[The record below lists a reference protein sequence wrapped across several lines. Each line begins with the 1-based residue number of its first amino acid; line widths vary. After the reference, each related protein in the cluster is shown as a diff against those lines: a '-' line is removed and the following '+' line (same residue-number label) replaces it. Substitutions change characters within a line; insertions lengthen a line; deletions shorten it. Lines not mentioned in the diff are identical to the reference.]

1 MQQPARRFSS
11 HEFFV
16 SLPEHSDREA
26 ALLEVVSE
34 LSARYGDAVPA
45 AMVDEVLS
53 GSSVK
58 LPRNADGSVSVRDY
72 AEWHFALGEALA
84 LEMDRY

>member
-1 MQQPARRFSS
+1 MQQPARRLASPIS
-11 HEFFV
+11 FV
-16 SLPEHSDREA
+16 SLPEPSEREA

-45 AMVDEVLS
+45 AIVDEVLS
-53 GSSVK
+53 GSSIK
-58 LPRNADGSVSVRDY
+58 LPRNADGSVTVRDY
-72 AEWHFALGEALA
+72 AEWHIALGEALA